1 MAGNDLGNMYR
12 ETIDILTNKE
22 AIAVDQDSLG
32 QQGIKVRD
40 DGDYE
45 VWVKQ
50 LADGSRAVVLFN
62 RNLKGTEMHVS
73 WEELGYPSH
82 LKAKV
87 RDLWKHKDIGKFKRN
102 FSATVPGHDVIMV
115 KIIPL

>member
-1 MAGNDLGNMYR
+1 MYQ

-32 QQGIKVRD
+32 KQGIKVRD
-40 DGDYE
+40 DGDSE

-50 LADGSRAVVLFN
+50 LSDGSRAVVLFN
-62 RNLKGTEMHVS
+62 RSLEDTEIAVS
-73 WEELGYPSH
+73 WEELGYPAH

-87 RDLWKHKDIGKFKRN
+87 RDLWKHKSLGKYKGG
-102 FSATVPGHDVIMV
+102 FSAEVASHDVVMITV
-115 KIIPL
+115 TP